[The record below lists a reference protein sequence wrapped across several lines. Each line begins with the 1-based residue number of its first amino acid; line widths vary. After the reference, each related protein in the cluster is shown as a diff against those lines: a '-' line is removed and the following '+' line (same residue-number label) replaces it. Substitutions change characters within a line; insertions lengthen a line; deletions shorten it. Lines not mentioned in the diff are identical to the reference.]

1 MREYEKLA
9 WILTEYSCALKK
21 GEKVYIEY
29 VKTSE
34 EFIRVLV
41 RQVRKLGAYPFVFE
55 KNPIINKTLISTSD
69 DEWCRLMTKY
79 YLPIMQDMDA
89 YIGIHGAE
97 NEFEASDVP
106 AAKNQQYAK
115 LFVGPVQLEERVNN
129 TKWVILNWP
138 TPALAQNAGMST
150 DAYRK
155 LFFDVCTLDYSKM
168 SEEMDALVELMQRTD
183 RVRIVAPGTD
193 ISFSIKGMPAIKCCG
208 RNNIPDGE
216 VFTAPIKDSV
226 NGVIAYN
233 IPTVYNGIKFDAVT
247 LEVQNGKIVKATA
260 GDKTVKLNEIL
271 DTDGGARFFGE
282 FALGVNPKITAP
294 MCDILFD
301 EKIAGSIH
309 LTPGDSY
316 EECPNGN
323 SSTVHWDLVLC
334 QLPEFGGGEIYFD
347 GKLIRKDGRFTA
359 KRSNDRNE

>member
-9 WILTEYSCALKK
+9 RILTEYSCALKK
-21 GEKVYIEY
+21 GEKVFIEY
-29 VKTSE
+29 AKTDE

-41 RQVRKLGAYPFVFE
+41 RAVRKLGAYPFVFE
-55 KNPIINKTLISTSD
+55 KNPVINKTLITESD

-79 YLPIMQDMDA
+79 YLPIMQDLDA
-89 YIGIHGAE
+89 YIGIRGAD

-106 AAKNQQYAK
+106 SAKNQQYAK

-155 LFFDVCTLDYSKM
+155 LFFDVCTLDYQKM
-168 SEEMDALVELMQRTD
+168 SDEMDKLVALMEQTD
-183 RVRIVAPGTD
+183 RVRIVSPGTD

-216 VFTAPIKDSV
+216 VFTAPVKDSV
-226 NGVIAYN
+226 NGIISYN

-247 LEVQNGKIVKATA
+247 LEVKGGKIVKATC

-271 DTDGGARFFGE
+271 DSDDGARFFGE
-282 FALGVNPKITAP
+282 FALGVNPLITSP

-309 LTPGDSY
+309 LTPGACY

-323 SSTVHWDLVLC
+323 SSVIHWDLVLC

-347 GKLIRKDGRFTA
+347 GKLIRKDGRFTV
-359 KRSNDRNE
+359 